1 MKEDEARKLVKEAV
15 QETLSGLG
23 MNTTDPH
30 ELQADFAYIRNM
42 RKGSEY
48 LTKRIKLTAVS
59 VVIPSFLYLIW
70 EAFKGVV
77 R

>member
-1 MKEDEARKLVKEAV
+1 MKEEEIRSIVRQTV
-15 QETLSGLG
+15 QETISGLG
-23 MNTTDPH
+23 MNVTDPH

-48 LTKRIKLTAVS
+48 LTKRIKLTAIS
-59 VVIPSFLYLIW
+59 VVIPSFLYLAW
-70 EAFKGVV
+70 EAFKGAL